1 MPPKAVG
8 RPRKSDTE
16 GTAEQIKR
24 REYMRKYQS
33 QIKAGIVELEK
44 EEADCLRDLEK
55 MRKEKMRLIDEL
67 AKANEQASNILQE
80 KVARPAGGATKKTM
94 VAPTPKPKSFSDDD
108 WFSAYNR
115 RDAGIQL
122 SAVAKR
128 AVAQRKK

>member
-1 MPPKAVG
+1 MPPKG

-16 GTAEQIKR
+16 GTPEQIKR
-24 REYMRKYQS
+24 REYMRNYQS

-80 KVARPAGGATKKTM
+80 KVARPAGGAKKAM
-94 VAPTPKPKSFSDDD
+94 VAPPPKPKSFSDDD

>member
-44 EEADCLRDLEK
+44 EEADCLRDLEQ

-67 AKANEQASNILQE
+67 AKANEQATNILQE
-80 KVARPAGGATKKTM
+80 KVARPAGGAKKTM
-94 VAPTPKPKSFSDDD
+94 VAPPPKPKSFSDDD

>member
-16 GTAEQIKR
+16 GTPEQIKR

-44 EEADCLRDLEK
+44 EEADCLKDLEQV
-55 MRKEKMRLIDEL
+55 RKEKMRLIDEL
-67 AKANEQASNILQE
+67 AKANEQANNILQE
-80 KVARPAGGATKKTM
+80 RVARPAGGAKKTI
-94 VAPTPKPKSFSDDD
+94 VAPIPKPKSFSDDD
-108 WFSAYNR
+108 WFSAYVR
-115 RDAGIQL
+115 KDAGIQL

>member
-16 GTAEQIKR
+16 GTPEQIKR

-44 EEADCLRDLEK
+44 EEADCLRDLEQ

-67 AKANEQASNILQE
+67 AKANEQAKE
-80 KVARPAGGATKKTM
+80 T
-94 VAPTPKPKSFSDDD
+94 
-108 WFSAYNR
+108 
-115 RDAGIQL
+115 
-122 SAVAKR
+122 
-128 AVAQRKK
+128 

>member
-16 GTAEQIKR
+16 GTPEQIKR

-44 EEADCLRDLEK
+44 EEADCLRDLEQ

-67 AKANEQASNILQE
+67 AKANEQAGNILQE
-80 KVARPAGGATKKTM
+80 KVGRPAGGAKKQS
-94 VAPTPKPKSFSDDD
+94 VVLPPKPKSFSDDD
-108 WFSAYNR
+108 WFSAYVR
-115 RDAGIQL
+115 KDAGTQL

>member
-16 GTAEQIKR
+16 GTPEQIKR

-80 KVARPAGGATKKTM
+80 RVARPAGGAKKAM
-94 VAPTPKPKSFSDDD
+94 VAPPPKPKSFSDDD

>member
-16 GTAEQIKR
+16 GTPEQIKR

-44 EEADCLRDLEK
+44 EEADCLKDLEK

-67 AKANEQASNILQE
+67 AKANEQATNILQE
-80 KVARPAGGATKKTM
+80 KVARPAGGAKKAM
-94 VAPTPKPKSFSDDD
+94 VAPPKPKSFSDDD

>member
-67 AKANEQASNILQE
+67 AKANEQATNILQE
-80 KVARPAGGATKKTM
+80 KVARPAGGAKKAM
-94 VAPTPKPKSFSDDD
+94 VAPPPKPKSFSDDD